1 VVRGRVLVAGEG
13 QGPLLRLQS
22 PISFWGGVDP
32 EAGIVADPRHP
43 DHGRSIAGTVLAVP
57 GAVGSSSS
65 SAIMLELLRRGI
77 APAAVL
83 MAEADAILSL
93 GVVVAGELGY
103 ATVPVVEVA
112 MGQLDAW
119 EEGTAL
125 QVGADGIIETTTDKA
140 TDKGGES

>member
-1 VVRGRVLVAGEG
+1 VEVVSGRVLVRGEG
-13 QGPLLRLQS
+13 QGPLLRLRS

-32 EAGIVADPRHP
+32 ETGTIADPRHP
-43 DHGRSIAGTVLAVP
+43 DHGRSISGTVLALP

-93 GVVVAGELGY
+93 GVVVGAELGY
-103 ATVPVVEVA
+103 EGVPVVEVEMDA
-112 MGQLDAW
+112 LDAW
-119 EEGTAL
+119 EQGTAL
-125 QVGADGIIETTTDKA
+125 HVGADGIILTMK
-140 TDKGGES
+140 DKGGTP

>member
-1 VVRGRVLVAGEG
+1 MVKGRVLVAGEG
-13 QGPLLRLQS
+13 GGPYLRLQS

-32 EAGIVADPRHP
+32 EAGTVADPRHP
-43 DHGRSIAGTVLAVP
+43 DHGRSIVGTVLALP

-65 SAIMLELLRRGI
+65 SAIMLELLRRGT
-77 APAAVL
+77 APVAVL

-112 MGQLDAW
+112 MDALGAW
-119 EEGTAL
+119 DEGTTL
-125 QVGADGIIETTTDKA
+125 YVGSDGTIQTTKH
-140 TDKGGES
+140 KGGES

>member
-1 VVRGRVLVAGEG
+1 MVRGRVLVAGEG
-13 QGPLLRLQS
+13 QGPLLRLRA

-32 EAGIVADPRHP
+32 ETGTVADPRHP
-43 DHGRSIAGTVLAVP
+43 DHGRSIVGTVLALP

-65 SAIMLELLRRGI
+65 SAIILELLRRGI

-103 ATVPVVEVA
+103 PTIPVVEVA
-112 MGQLDAW
+112 TGQLEAW
-119 EEGTAL
+119 DQDTAL
-125 QVGADGIIETTTDKA
+125 QVGADGLIETTTDQR
-140 TDKGGES
+140 TEEGGVS